1 MNPSLVQ
8 QLYAATPVW
17 YWPVLWWQIICMVL
31 RLDDL
36 TRQAGEDI
44 QYCVRLGPHGTLTLR
59 FVSDNVSTRE
69 AAITWQPTYRAVL
82 DTLCATL
89 SPPYR
94 SSQRMLGPSRHQD
107 WIPASAGMR
116 GETEQT
122 GLYLDP
128 G

>member
-8 QLYAATPVW
+8 QLYAATSMW
-17 YWPVLWWQIICMVL
+17 YWPVLWWQIICMGL
-31 RLDDL
+31 RLDGL
-36 TRQAGEDI
+36 ARQAGDDI
-44 QYCVRLGPHGTLTLR
+44 QYCVRLGPYGTLTLR
-59 FVSDNVSTRE
+59 FVSDNVSARE
-69 AAITWQPTYRAVL
+69 AANTWQPAYKTIL

-94 SSQRMLGPSRHQD
+94 SSQRMLGPSRHIG
-107 WIPASAGMR
+107 WIPASAGIP
-116 GETEQT
+116 GEIEQT